1 MTLLAPAALLL
12 VVPVLALGVAY
23 LVVQRR
29 RPRYALRFTSLE
41 LLASVAPR
49 RPGWRRH
56 LPAAL
61 VLAGLSALVL
71 ALARPSVP
79 VEVPRERATVVLA
92 VDVSLSM
99 AATDVEPSRI
109 EAAQEAA
116 REFARE
122 LPERFRLGLVAYAG
136 SAAVLVPPVHDRE
149 QVVAAL
155 DRLTLAE
162 STATGEAVFAA
173 LEAVAAVPG
182 EPGQEPPP
190 ARIVVLSDGETTV
203 GRPDE
208 VAAQAAV
215 EAGVPV
221 STIAFG
227 TDAGTVTVE
236 GQIVPVPV
244 NRPAL
249 ARLAATTG
257 GEAYEARDAGGL
269 ARAYS
274 EIGSS
279 VGTET
284 EQREMSQAVT
294 GGALALLLIAG
305 ALSLLWGSRLP

>member
-1 MTLLAPAALLL
+1 VTLLAPAALLL
-12 VVPVLALGVAY
+12 VVPVLALAVAY

-29 RPRYALRFTSLE
+29 RPRYALRFSSLE

-56 LPAAL
+56 VPAAL

-99 AATDVEPSRI
+99 AAQDVEPSRI
-109 EAAQEAA
+109 ESAQEAA

-236 GQIVPVPV
+236 GQLVPVPV

-249 ARLAATTG
+249 AQLATATG
-257 GEAYEARDAGGL
+257 GEAYEARDAGDL
-269 ARAYS
+269 ARAY
-274 EIGSS
+274 EAIGSS
-279 VGTET
+279 VDTET
-284 EQREMSQAVT
+284 EQREVSGVVT
-294 GGALALLLIAG
+294 GGALALLLVAG

>member
-29 RPRYALRFTSLE
+29 RPRYALRFSSLE